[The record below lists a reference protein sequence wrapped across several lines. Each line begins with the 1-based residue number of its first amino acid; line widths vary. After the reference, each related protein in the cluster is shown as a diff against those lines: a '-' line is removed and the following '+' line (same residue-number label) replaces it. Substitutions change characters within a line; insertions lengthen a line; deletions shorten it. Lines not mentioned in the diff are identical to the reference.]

1 MHKKKACVVVPTYNE
16 AENIRLLLES
26 LETAFTRVSG
36 YDMDIVVADDRSPD
50 GTADIAAEVGK
61 KYNNIHVIPGER
73 KGMGAAYI
81 RAFSGIIDSY
91 DVFITMDA
99 DFSHPPEMIPEL
111 LTAIDAGC
119 DVVIGS
125 RYIAGGGA
133 PDWPVQRQ
141 FISYT
146 ANAMARMVAGL
157 YHIHDCTSNYRAIKT
172 SVLKNVSFQHVSS
185 GYGFVTTT
193 LWAYVQEKAHVCEI
207 PLIFYDRTKGET
219 KLRSTDIVGFFFNC
233 FNLRLKS
240 LKNVLDRL

>member
-1 MHKKKACVVVPTYNE
+1 MQKKKACVVVPTYNE

-26 LETAFTRVSG
+26 LETAIAHVSG
-36 YDMDIVVADDRSPD
+36 YDVDIVVADDTSPD
-50 GTADIAAEVGK
+50 GTADIAADTANH
-61 KYNNIHVIPGER
+61 YNNIYVVPGER

-81 RAFSGIIDSY
+81 RAFSGIIDVY

-111 LTAIDAGC
+111 LKKIDAGC

-125 RYIAGGGA
+125 RYIKGGSA
-133 PDWPVQRQ
+133 PDWPVQRR
-141 FISYT
+141 FISFT
-146 ANAMARMVAGL
+146 ANAMARIVAGL

-172 SVLKNVSFQHVSS
+172 SLLKNVSFQHVSF

-193 LWAYVQEKAHVCEI
+193 LWAYVQQKACVCEI
-207 PLIFYDRTKGET
+207 PLVFYDRTKGET
-219 KLRSTDIVGFFFNC
+219 KLRSTDIIGFFFNC

-240 LKNVLDRL
+240 LKNVLDNL